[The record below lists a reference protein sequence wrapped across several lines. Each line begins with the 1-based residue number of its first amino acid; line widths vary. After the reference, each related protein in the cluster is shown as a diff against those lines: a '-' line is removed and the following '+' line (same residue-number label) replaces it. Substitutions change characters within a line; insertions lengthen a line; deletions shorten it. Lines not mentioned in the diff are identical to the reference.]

1 MIKQRVTAQK
11 RNRIFLC
18 FKNDLTA
25 TQAADIC
32 GVNRN
37 TANRYYNL
45 LRRAILSE
53 SIREA
58 KREVGEQ
65 QAGRVVLRRE
75 ARAGEARARGC
86 GKDAGVRAAQARGQG
101 VRDGRARLLEGVAH
115 AGHQG
120 SNP

>member
-18 FKNDLTA
+18 FKNDLPA
-25 TQAADIC
+25 TQAAEIC

-37 TANRYYNL
+37 AVNRYYNL
-45 LRRAILSE
+45 LHRAILSE
-53 SIREA
+53 SI
-58 KREVGEQ
+58 
-65 QAGRVVLRRE
+65 RE

-86 GKDAGVRAAQARGQG
+86 RQDARVRAAQARGQG
-101 VRDGRARLLEGVAH
+101 VRDSRARLLERVAD
-115 AGHQG
+115 AGHKG

>member
-25 TQAADIC
+25 TQAAEIC

-37 TANRYYNL
+37 TVNRYHNL

-58 KREVGEQ
+58 GREVGEYELDESYFG
-65 QAGRVVLRRE
+65 ARRVRGS
-75 ARAGEARARGC
+75 AGEGLPARRPCSGC
-86 GKDAGVRAAQARGQG
+86 SSAERRC
-101 VRDGRARLLEGVAH
+101 
-115 AGHQG
+115 
-120 SNP
+120 S

>member
-1 MIKQRVTAQK
+1 MV
-11 RNRIFLC
+11 FLC

-25 TQAADIC
+25 TQAADLS

-58 KREVGEQ
+58 KMEVGEYELDESYFG
-65 QAGRVVLRRE
+65 ARRVR
-75 ARAGEARARGC
+75 GEARARGC
-86 GKDAGVRAAQARGQG
+86 RQDAGVRAAQARGQG
-101 VRDGRARLLEGVAH
+101 VRHGRPRLLAGVPDANH
-115 AGHQG
+115 PRAN
-120 SNP
+120 S

>member
-25 TQAADIC
+25 TQAAEIC

-37 TANRYYNL
+37 TANRHYNL

-58 KREVGEQ
+58 GREVGEYELDESYFG
-65 QAGRVVLRRE
+65 ARRVR
-75 ARAGEARARGC
+75 GEARARGC
-86 GKDAGVRAAQARGQG
+86 RQDARVRAAQARREG
-101 VRDGRARLLEGVAH
+101 VRDSRARLLEGVAY
-115 AGHQG
+115 AGHKG